1 MEERGIGEEEMIRQR
16 RAPQQRNWRQNGID
30 MTGGIRNRSW
40 NTRVDTEC
48 KVTQLNTEQEPG
60 RNGKEMAK
68 EVGSGGVELKGDE
81 NVNEKC
87 KSRSHLR
94 VSLI

>member
-48 KVTQLNTEQEPG
+48 KVTQVNTERGPG
-60 RNGKEMAK
+60 NGKEDG
-68 EVGSGGVELKGDE
+68 EGGWERRGRTERTRKGQR
-81 NVNEKC
+81 EKVTLEAIC
-87 KSRSHLR
+87 ASR
-94 VSLI
+94 

>member
-1 MEERGIGEEEMIRQR
+1 MEEREIGEEEIIRQR

-48 KVTQLNTEQEPG
+48 KETQVNTERETG
-60 RNGKEMAK
+60 RNEKKMAK
-68 EVGSGGVELKGDE
+68 EVGSGGVELKEDE
-81 NVNEKC
+81 KVNEKM
-87 KSRSHLR
+87 
-94 VSLI
+94 